1 MVPSSDPV
9 AAADAARAADTAVV
23 VVGYTFADEGEYL
36 GGEALSSPAL
46 LSLFPPAPPGVD
58 LAQMMQAGD
67 NVMGDAEGGDRVS
80 LRLKDEDV
88 ALIRATVAAN
98 PRTVVVI
105 VSAGA
110 VITEEWRD
118 EVPAVVFGWYSGS
131 EGGAALAEVLF
142 GATDVT
148 GRLPYSIPTTEAHLP
163 FFDRNATSIT
173 YDRWFGQRML
183 DRDGNAAAFP
193 IGFGLSYTTF
203 TIDGLVVDGVE
214 GEEIAATA
222 TVTNTGSRRG
232 RHIVQLYA
240 ALDEPDFPAR
250 VLVGFAPVWLDAGET
265 AEVSVTGSLRPTQR
279 WVDGAL
285 PAGRAVRAARGCGL
299 RGRSRR
305 GGRGPGSRVGA
316 GWREPP
322 DLEVRRFRRR

>member
-1 MVPSSDPV
+1 
-9 AAADAARAADTAVV
+9 
-23 VVGYTFADEGEYL
+23 
-36 GGEALSSPAL
+36 
-46 LSLFPPAPPGVD
+46 
-58 LAQMMQAGD
+58 
-67 NVMGDAEGGDRVS
+67 MGDAEGGDRVS

-88 ALIRATVAAN
+88 ALIRATAAAN

-203 TIDGLVVDGVE
+203 TIDGLVVDSVE
-214 GEEIAATA
+214 GEEISATA

-279 WVDGAL
+279 WVDGAFR
-285 PAGRAVRAARGCGL
+285 PAEQPVRLEAAAFAGDPAAVTVELAPCRSSDRA
-299 RGRSRR
+299 
-305 GGRGPGSRVGA
+305 
-316 GWREPP
+316 
-322 DLEVRRFRRR
+322 